1 MYHSIVIEESLKDKI
16 ILEKYKIV
24 RTKIGD
30 KWHLHV
36 IELEDPECF
45 INDIQENMVS
55 DEPYY
60 FHIYNNES
68 YLKVIFKHKVFNLD
82 PKDKSTWIKAQ
93 NYGAEKLNIPAEELN
108 FIPNNFKQE
117 NDWFNIK

>member
-1 MYHSIVIEESLKDKI
+1 MYHSIVIEESLKDKK
-16 ILEKYKIV
+16 ILEKYKIA

-36 IELEDPECF
+36 VEIEDPESF
-45 INDIQENMVS
+45 IKDIQENMVS

-60 FHIYNNES
+60 FHIYNDGD
-68 YLKVIFKHKVFNLD
+68 YLRVIFKLKVFDLD

-93 NYGAEKLNIPAEELN
+93 NYGAEKLNIPAKELD
-108 FIPNNFKQE
+108 FSPNNFDSE
-117 NDWFNIK
+117 DEWFKSK